1 MVTVTI
7 QADGWPRFPASL
19 LAGLEARQAYSSASS
34 LVIRLV
40 QVRWGKTRMS
50 AVVRVPVLSLHST
63 VMDASGLPWGV
74 PDDELGVSIK
84 WGYPKMDGLYGKI
97 LFKWMTWG

>member
-1 MVTVTI
+1 MVTVQTI
-7 QADGWPRFPASL
+7 QPVGQHRLGPRSTSL

-63 VMDASGLPWGV
+63 VMEALV
-74 PDDELGVSIK
+74 TMFIELDD
-84 WGYPKMDGLYGKI
+84 GKI
-97 LFKWMTWG
+97 GTGKPYI